1 MKFGNLDLPILIGYK
16 LLRNWHAHMRLITVV
31 ERAENAEDARQF
43 LQALLVVGRIPRTQ
57 VEVVTEPFA
66 EYLTHAPQADVSIFG
81 LGPRPDFAFMRRMV
95 TETRSTCLFARD
107 SGRESAL
114 A

>member
-1 MKFGNLDLPILIGYK
+1 M
-16 LLRNWHAHMRLITVV
+16 
-31 ERAENAEDARQF
+31 
-43 LQALLVVGRIPRTQ
+43 
-57 VEVVTEPFA
+57 EVVTEPFA
-66 EYLTHAPQADVSIFG
+66 NYLVHAPQADVSIFG